1 MPRSTLRG
9 HRLQEIPHML
19 RHMVSKR
26 SAIGKRAPR
35 AQASE
40 ASGEFAT
47 PNLRSS
53 AALRRKSAKTLPEQ
67 KTEGRRERLQVG
79 PRHTSRALTP
89 ITVCSSTSTSGK
101 RSKGVSGKR
110 RRSATWLSRS
120 TRTTYNHC
128 IELGQWMLH
137 SSPPPRHPH
146 PSPPP
151 PPEPIGSTGNHTC
164 RYAPSSQLHES
175 LELGAMGSGCNE
187 WFMHSGSTAYSPRT
201 NYMTPR
207 GMKVTSSG
215 LRGFRLVEL
224 RVSGSRSGP
233 ITCKLWVET
242 AHNARWSLF
251 NDDGTEDTRRTQKV
265 ASSTHCKPNPKG
277 QRQGNVPSRAQHPDW
292 RSQKHQRISSGVFYK
307 PREHLGWTGN
317 SHPPQKCPSI
327 EFLLS
332 TAGLGF

>member
-137 SSPPPRHPH
+137 SSPPPATPT
-146 PSPPP
+146 PPP
-151 PPEPIGSTGNHTC
+151 PHPPNQSEA
-164 RYAPSSQLHES
+164 R
-175 LELGAMGSGCNE
+175 
-187 WFMHSGSTAYSPRT
+187 
-201 NYMTPR
+201 
-207 GMKVTSSG
+207 
-215 LRGFRLVEL
+215 
-224 RVSGSRSGP
+224 
-233 ITCKLWVET
+233 ET
-242 AHNARWSLF
+242 TRA
-251 NDDGTEDTRRTQKV
+251 DTRRAPTTRVFGAWGYGFRMQRMV
-265 ASSTHCKPNPKG
+265 YAFREYRIQSADQLHDSTWDE
-277 QRQGNVPSRAQHPDW
+277 GNKFRA
-292 RSQKHQRISSGVFYK
+292 
-307 PREHLGWTGN
+307 
-317 SHPPQKCPSI
+317 
-327 EFLLS
+327 
-332 TAGLGF
+332 